1 MSGHSKWSTIKRKKE
16 QKDAAKGKIFT
27 RIIKEITI
35 AARQGGGSV
44 NSNPRLRT
52 AILAAKSENVP
63 QANIDRAFA
72 RGTGELDGVH
82 FEELIY
88 DGYGP
93 AGVAMLVEVVTDNKN
108 RTTSEIRHAFTKNN
122 GNMGETGCVSWM
134 FDQKGIIVVEKKGIN
149 EEEVMMVALE
159 AGAEDILDEGETLDV
174 LTSITDFESVRNELE
189 KNGVTSVRAEI
200 DRLPQTTVAVSGKDV
215 EQLLRLM
222 EILEDLDDVQ
232 HVYANFDVDDTIL
245 EGLNG

>member
-63 QANIDRAFA
+63 QANIDRAVA

-82 FEELIY
+82 YEELI
-88 DGYGP
+88 
-93 AGVAMLVEVVTDNKN
+93 LVFYHT
-108 RTTSEIRHAFTKNN
+108 
-122 GNMGETGCVSWM
+122 
-134 FDQKGIIVVEKKGIN
+134 Q
-149 EEEVMMVALE
+149 
-159 AGAEDILDEGETLDV
+159 
-174 LTSITDFESVRNELE
+174 SICSHL
-189 KNGVTSVRAEI
+189 
-200 DRLPQTTVAVSGKDV
+200 
-215 EQLLRLM
+215 
-222 EILEDLDDVQ
+222 
-232 HVYANFDVDDTIL
+232 Y
-245 EGLNG
+245 

>member
-63 QANIDRAFA
+63 QANIDRAVA

-82 FEELIY
+82 YEELIY
-88 DGYGP
+88 EGYGP

-159 AGAEDILDEGETLDV
+159 AGAEDILDEVETLDV
-174 LTSITDFESVRNELE
+174 LTSITDFESVMNELE

-222 EILEDLDDVQ
+222 EILEDIDDVQ